1 MPQYMVTSPDGK
13 QYKITAPEGTT
24 QEQALEHFKSQMSGP
39 PSLAPKEDPSNLG
52 PLANTLD
59 PGPFIKG
66 IGQGII
72 GIPEAIYQYGEHLP
86 APLTFPRPDKLP
98 VIGPYA
104 EPLRKYQRDVESTK
118 TGVGGEVVGNVLG
131 FMGGGELADLLRV
144 PGLLAKAGASPAART
159 ELSTLLQSQIAEP
172 SQGDSFWTDKLSSG
186 VLAHLFGRWL
196 GRPTQQAQRNIATTT
211 NKGIADLN
219 QKDLDAFRQQ
229 QAASKQ
235 AAANALSD
243 PNHPINLALNARQAR
258 IDAKAAVPADTTSG
272 WWHRTLQQIG
282 VTDPAL
288 ARAAPSTGAKVR
300 DVVGGRRNEI
310 IGRMELNSSD
320 PNFTEQIHDIRDA
333 TMRDLPESA
342 QNKFYKEPPEEDLPG
357 LIINPVTGKPFARTT
372 RGLTDKEPPKPTGD
386 WMKTVE
392 EPLAKGNLTKR
403 ELSDYISRL
412 GARAEELA
420 KLARLVP
427 QDQRAEMYAMSNAYR
442 QVADAVVGH
451 AAGSPEDKLALE
463 AANKAYMMWSAGN
476 DAALASRNGEATP
489 RQLIESLKRRLGGE
503 ARYEQALNNP
513 QSPYHDTVNWLQ
525 DQLKAHTEKIPS
537 AADTRRGVP
546 PTPGAAPP
554 TPPTPREMVP
564 VPEAPNRPAR
574 SVITPAATSAAAWA
588 LGHPWIATA
597 ESLRA
602 LHNLLRPGSGGKE
615 KFVERGV
622 RALLENFPR
631 TAGRVAT
638 PIAGTAAG
646 QIPRTVV
653 PQKEREGAGRIGQA
667 AADALGNVTKDMYYR
682 WTTP

>member
-1 MPQYMVTSPDGK
+1 MGNYTID
-13 QYKITAPEGTT
+13 
-24 QEQALEHFKSQMSGP
+24 P
-39 PSLAPKEDPSNLG
+39 PSPGTSTKYTVEPPVGDPRDTSNLG
-52 PLANTLD
+52 SAASAID

-72 GIPEAIYQYGEHLP
+72 GIPEALYQWGEHLP

-104 EPLRKYQRDVESTK
+104 EPLRKYQRDVESTW
-118 TGVGGEVVGNVLG
+118 TGMGGEALGNILGFVGGGEV
-131 FMGGGELADLLRV
+131 ADLLRV
-144 PGLLAKAGASPAART
+144 PGVVSKVLTSPAART
-159 ELSTLLQSQIAEP
+159 EASTLLQSQIAEP

-196 GRPTQQAQRNIATTT
+196 GRPTQEAARRTAQTT
-211 NKGIADLN
+211 NKSIADLN

-282 VTDPAL
+282 VADPSL
-288 ARAAPSTGAKVR
+288 TRAAPATGAKVR

-320 PNFTEQIHDIRDA
+320 PNFTQQIHDIRDA
-333 TMRDLPESA
+333 TLHDLPESA
-342 QNKFYKEPPEEDLPG
+342 QTKFYKEPPEEDLAP
-357 LIINPVTGKPFARTT
+357 LLYHPTTGKPLERTT
-372 RGLTDKEPPKPTGD
+372 RGLKEKEPKKPTGD
-386 WMKTVE
+386 WVKTVE

-463 AANKAYMMWSAGN
+463 AANRAYTMWSVGN

-489 RQLIESLKRRLGGE
+489 RQLIESFKRRLGGE

-513 QSPYHDTVNWLQ
+513 ASPYHDTVNWLQ

-546 PTPGAAPP
+546 PTPATAPP
-554 TPPTPREMVP
+554 TPPTPRQPVP
-564 VPEAPNRPAR
+564 VPEAPNRPPR
-574 SVITPAATSAAAWA
+574 VIGPAATSAVAWA
-588 LGHPWIATA
+588 LGHPWIAGA
-597 ESLRA
+597 EA
-602 LHNLLRPGSGGKE
+602 LHAARNLFGSGSGGKE
-615 KFVERGV
+615 KLVERGV

-646 QIPRTVV
+646 QIPRTVPQRTREHV
-653 PQKEREGAGRIGQA
+653 EKIGQKE
-667 AADALGNVTKDMYYR
+667 ADALSKAAKNMYFRYVG
-682 WTTP
+682 PSQ